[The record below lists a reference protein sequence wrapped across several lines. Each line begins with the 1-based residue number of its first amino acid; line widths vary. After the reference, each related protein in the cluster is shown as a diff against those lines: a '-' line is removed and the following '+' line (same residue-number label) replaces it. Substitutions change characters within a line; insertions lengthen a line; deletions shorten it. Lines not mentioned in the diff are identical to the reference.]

1 MNLEEME
8 GRFTA
13 QMTHIQES
21 LQLASQERDEL
32 KQRVITLEQEKS
44 ELLVNLSNL
53 QTECTKLKSKLSNV
67 KKDCDSYIAALQ
79 EEVVSSSA

>member
-1 MNLEEME
+1 MASGECEEIN
-8 GRFTA
+8 GC
-13 QMTHIQES
+13 
-21 LQLASQERDEL
+21 
-32 KQRVITLEQEKS
+32 VITLEQEKS